1 MKKLFSIILLNLI
14 AVLAVEA
21 KVPSQVTR
29 AVNQAKAAPA
39 LNVELTVNGQA
50 CSATLCGQMFIYR
63 FPMASVF
70 FDGKTQ
76 WSYSPGDK
84 EVTIFNPTAEEL
96 AESNPLQILA
106 RLDSD
111 YSGQAVKGS
120 PDTYRLTALNPK
132 NQVNEVTVKLNPKT
146 GWPTQMTLIAGGQ
159 RAELRNFK
167 FTTLKTKKPVE
178 AFRFKAPKGTT
189 VNDLR

>member
-1 MKKLFSIILLNLI
+1 MKKLFSIILLSLI
-14 AVLAVEA
+14 AAIAVEA

-29 AVNQAKAAPA
+29 AVSQAKAAPA
-39 LNVELTVNGQA
+39 LNVEFTVNGQA
-50 CSATLCGQMFIYR
+50 ASATLCGQMFTYQ
-63 FPMASVF
+63 FPMVSVY

-84 EVTIFNPTAEEL
+84 EVIIFNPTAAEL
-96 AESNPLQILA
+96 TESNPLQILS
-106 RLDSD
+106 RLDKD
-111 YSGQAVKGS
+111 YSGQSVKGS
-120 PDTYRLTALNPK
+120 PNTYRLSALSPK

-159 RAELRNFK
+159 RIELRNFK
-167 FTTLKTKKPVE
+167 FTPLKTKKPVE
-178 AFRFKAPKGTT
+178 AFKFKAPKGTT